1 VVVFSSA
8 KKAPRCIDRKWLM
21 YRCQFNF
28 SATMVNPDACC
39 RSKPV
44 GETRFPVARKFVIFE
59 PISKF
64 TRLRTLLKYRSTGCV
79 IGFRE
84 GGWVRLL
91 TVKEIRLSFL
101 NVGGDLGSDLVQGLL
116 QSFLDNHPVERTRE

>member
-1 VVVFSSA
+1 
-8 KKAPRCIDRKWLM
+8 M

-44 GETRFPVARKFVIFE
+44 GETRFPVARKFAIFA
-59 PISKF
+59 PMSKF
-64 TRLRTLLKYRSTGCV
+64 TRLRTLLKYRSTRCV
-79 IGFRE
+79 VSLHEEERAQS
-84 GGWVRLL
+84 L

-101 NVGGDLGSDLVQGLL
+101 DVDSYLGTDLVQGLL
-116 QSFLDNHPVERTRE
+116 QSLLNDHPVE